1 MAGVFTGVIVSL
13 FIIRFFNKNH
23 SFRTEYD
30 EMQKKVRGEAYMYGF
45 YALII
50 YEALLAFA
58 ETVISIPADPL
69 VLHFSGILLGVGVQA
84 GYSIWNDAYVGL
96 NTQTNRFL
104 IIMIVIGGVNLLVSA
119 IAVIDG
125 RMFVNGIL
133 QPPFCNL
140 LVFFLFL
147 ILGIIGVIK
156 RAGKKEDES

>member
-1 MAGVFTGVIVSL
+1 M
-13 FIIRFFNKNH
+13 
-23 SFRTEYD
+23 
-30 EMQKKVRGEAYMYGF
+30 
-45 YALII
+45 
-50 YEALLAFA
+50 
-58 ETVISIPADPL
+58 
-69 VLHFSGILLGVGVQA
+69 IL
-84 GYSIWNDAYVGL
+84 
-96 NTQTNRFL
+96 
-104 IIMIVIGGVNLLVSA
+104 IGGVNLLVSA

>member
-84 GYSIWNDAYVGL
+84 EY
-96 NTQTNRFL
+96 TNKPLSHHHDSDWGSQSSRFRH
-104 IIMIVIGGVNLLVSA
+104 S
-119 IAVIDG
+119 
-125 RMFVNGIL
+125 
-133 QPPFCNL
+133 CH
-140 LVFFLFL
+140 
-147 ILGIIGVIK
+147 
-156 RAGKKEDES
+156 